1 MTDTNASAETEA
13 VIDENTATETE
24 NTTGN
29 TISDKLDPE
38 VVAAL
43 SQTSETDTV
52 EAPVETE
59 QADDAPVED
68 AADTSADE
76 TDEAPVDEVT
86 PDEAVSGDPGT
97 DKSDADDATDE
108 ETPHDDAADTATV
121 ESDETEEA
129 PAEPVV
135 DDSTEDA
142 APEQKADAVVDTKTD
157 DEQTD
162 VASTVVAAFEEFV
175 NGEEIDL
182 YSKVAKI
189 NKTGFKNLLNSNQGY
204 DQSASEAF
212 RAEEDKQAR
221 KIATKA
227 LRDIFREQKIKMK
240 PDEFEKEFP
249 EAYETILDL
258 LAENDVSFAEW
269 EAVTNSVGDENF
281 VHYVE
286 GLSLPFGT
294 SSKQDI
300 EEGVNQVVETLGLT
314 DTDAADSEKNKKAV
328 TSAVKKALKG
338 NGDVKFAFVWRQN
351 AADVVSYFPFETR
364 TAEIENPVLLA
375 VAVKAA
381 DAPKSVKLDPMTAQA
396 KLAGTYTFSHRVS
409 EANDGKTV
417 SNVAVHVGD
426 LPNKDSYYE
435 REVEFDNPDE
445 ED

>member
-108 ETPHDDAADTATV
+108 ETPHDDAADSATV

-300 EEGVNQVVETLGLT
+300 EEGVEQVQSIFKL
-314 DTDAADSEKNKKAV
+314 DDDKEKNKKAL
-328 TSAVKKALKG
+328 TSAIKKALKG
-338 NGDVKFAFVWRQN
+338 NGDVKFAVVWRQN
-351 AADVVSYFPFETR
+351 AADVVSYFPFEKR
-364 TAEIENPVLLA
+364 IAEIDSPVLLA

-381 DAPKSVKLDPMTAQA
+381 DAPKSVKLDPVVAQVRF
-396 KLAGTYTFSHRVS
+396 AGTYGFEHRVAETS
-409 EANDGKTV
+409 DGKTV
-417 SNVAVHVGD
+417 SNVAVHSGD
-426 LPNKDSYYE
+426 LPNKESYYE
-435 REVEFDNPDE
+435 RSVEFVNPDE